1 VPLRAAH
8 ALPAA
13 ALFPGW
19 IRANAAVELL
29 GRHAGQSWEAV
40 MSMPDW
46 LRRDLVV
53 RAVQR
58 EKQAQELS
66 RTNPLAALMLLGR

>member
-1 VPLRAAH
+1 
-8 ALPAA
+8 
-13 ALFPGW
+13 
-19 IRANAAVELL
+19 
-29 GRHAGQSWEAV
+29 